1 MASWY
6 SSKYDADETIDD
18 LIEIMKKHGEKWK
31 GKYYIYQKNMKKSV
45 GFVVSSTKTFKVLP
59 DKKKNLKLYDN
70 LLKHF
75 QIKIFDRK
83 KCGEV
88 EHIEMIVYNNFN

>member
-1 MASWY
+1 M
-6 SSKYDADETIDD
+6 EG
-18 LIEIMKKHGEKWK
+18 EIL
-31 GKYYIYQKNMKKSV
+31 YLSKNMKKSV